1 MATSSY
7 IQGRKKWER
16 PQALIWSEN
25 SGLLDPDT
33 GVLTIDGEEGNNFI
47 ILSDHNRSPISFDKN
62 RIENRQRL
70 INGHMRSYH
79 IADKL
84 TISWD
89 WEELP
94 SRSFSSS
101 PNFNIEDGK
110 PVNLDATQYVVDG
123 GAGGVDIVN
132 WYENHPGSFYMFASY
147 DRFDK
152 FNTDKYLHLNQYSEI
167 YEVYFASFEYSVNKR
182 GFTNHDLW
190 TINIA
195 LEEV

>member
-7 IQGRKKWER
+7 LQGRKKFDR
-16 PQALIWSEN
+16 PQGLIWSEN

-33 GVLTIDGEEGNNFI
+33 GTLTIDGVEGNDFI
-47 ILSDHNRSPISFDKN
+47 ILSDHNRSEISFSKQ
-62 RIENRQRL
+62 RLENRQRL

-79 IADKL
+79 ISDKL
-84 TISWD
+84 NLAWSW
-89 WEELP
+89 EYLP

-101 PNFNIEDGK
+101 PNFNTENGK
-110 PVNLDATQYVVDG
+110 PTNLDALQFVVDG
-123 GAGGVDIVN
+123 GAGGVDLVN
-132 WYENHPGSFYMFASY
+132 WYENHNGSFFMFVSY

-152 FNTDKYLHLNQYSEI
+152 FNTNKFLHLNKYSEI

-182 GFTNHDLW
+182 GSNTHDFW
-190 TINIA
+190 TISVS